1 MHDGTPFNINRS
13 IPEVTVKSFSP
24 TPYIRKPGFQ
34 LLSIIASAADG
45 ETTNSLLHHPCFLP
59 DHKLISSG
67 YKNSAFVTF
76 CILVMLNV
84 QHFWRFRRSKPQTPL
99 IMPRNQILPTSRS
112 PVASATPSASLS
124 FQTLTP
130 QGLRTSSPQLNFS
143 VHDGE
148 DPMFPSRYNVYRDA
162 SYFNDQGWAPIG
174 YSTDSDTS
182 VPAMLNEDPW
192 GFPSPSQSIPAPGNV
207 PKHSS
212 AWKSWM
218 FMIGRRERQLILFC
232 IPRLSVWW
240 TAFLAM
246 LKILRDRDQKSLLRR
261 KRGIVASTLIE
272 SISIFWP
279 AGVIWLLINCWMF

>member
-1 MHDGTPFNINRS
+1 
-13 IPEVTVKSFSP
+13 
-24 TPYIRKPGFQ
+24 
-34 LLSIIASAADG
+34 
-45 ETTNSLLHHPCFLP
+45 
-59 DHKLISSG
+59 
-67 YKNSAFVTF
+67 
-76 CILVMLNV
+76 
-84 QHFWRFRRSKPQTPL
+84 
-99 IMPRNQILPTSRS
+99 
-112 PVASATPSASLS
+112 
-124 FQTLTP
+124 
-130 QGLRTSSPQLNFS
+130 
-143 VHDGE
+143 
-148 DPMFPSRYNVYRDA
+148 MFPSRYNVYRDA

-246 LKILRDRDQKSLLRR
+246 LKILRDRDQKFIKEEEGHCRIDTDREHLNILACRCHLVVDQLLDVLTHR
-261 KRGIVASTLIE
+261 
-272 SISIFWP
+272 ISFTCHT
-279 AGVIWLLINCWMF
+279 ALD